1 MKKILIAAA
10 SLLLIVSCQT
20 KETNFSLTGNI
31 KGLKQGKL
39 YLQKIEDTLVV
50 NVDSVIIDGDAN
62 YSLEAFLKEPEIMFL
77 YLDKSDGDRN
87 DDIVDFFAEEGEMM
101 INSSLD
107 NFVSD
112 AKISGSKNQVVL
124 EEYEGIIKRFSEQN
138 LDLIKASFDAEKAGD
153 QEKMLTVNKSYE
165 SLLKRK
171 YLYTVNYAI
180 THKDKEASPYI
191 IITEAFDAN
200 VKYLDTV
207 YNSYD
212 KEIRKSKYGKELKDL
227 IKQHRKLIKLDKKVS
242 KK

>member
-180 THKDKEASPYI
+180 THKDKEASP
-191 IITEAFDAN
+191 
-200 VKYLDTV
+200 
-207 YNSYD
+207 
-212 KEIRKSKYGKELKDL
+212 
-227 IKQHRKLIKLDKKVS
+227 
-242 KK
+242 

>member
-1 MKKILIAAA
+1 
-10 SLLLIVSCQT
+10 
-20 KETNFSLTGNI
+20 
-31 KGLKQGKL
+31 
-39 YLQKIEDTLVV
+39 
-50 NVDSVIIDGDAN
+50 
-62 YSLEAFLKEPEIMFL
+62 
-77 YLDKSDGDRN
+77 
-87 DDIVDFFAEEGEMM
+87 MM